1 MTREETRRKGGWPLI
16 RAALNCCWKVR
27 RRRRM
32 ILRNAA
38 VHQNRPCLFCSKFSW
53 PPQARRPIGRSTHT
67 HTHTHTHRKVARE
80 KSAFRCSDSCLASYT
95 RRNKRKASAFN
106 MLSVSNFK
114 ATDSSYHMR
123 NMSPLLMQNRRGN
136 EVEAHNNMATYRDFS
151 WRTLSNVTT
160 DH

>member
-1 MTREETRRKGGWPLI
+1 MAFNSSRIKLLLESP
-16 RAALNCCWKVR
+16 AA
-27 RRRRM
+27 
-32 ILRNAA
+32 AA
-38 VHQNRPCLFCSKFSW
+38 NDFEKC
-53 PPQARRPIGRSTHT
+53 GRSSKSSLFILLQVFLATSGAQT
-67 HTHTHTHRKVARE
+67 NRTQHTHTHTHRKVARE

-114 ATDSSYHMR
+114 ATESSYHMR
-123 NMSPLLMQNRRGN
+123 NMSPLLMRNRRGN

>member
-1 MTREETRRKGGWPLI
+1 MAFNSSRIKLLLESP
-16 RAALNCCWKVR
+16 AA
-27 RRRRM
+27 
-32 ILRNAA
+32 AA
-38 VHQNRPCLFCSKFSW
+38 NDFEKC
-53 PPQARRPIGRSTHT
+53 GRSSKSSLFILLQVFLATSGAQT
-67 HTHTHTHRKVARE
+67 NRTQHTHTHTHRKVARE

-114 ATDSSYHMR
+114 ATESSYHMR

-151 WRTLSNVTT
+151 WRTLVQR